1 MYSKV
6 LNKYSNITNYLWRKG
21 DVTMAISKTSIN
33 EDAEAAFSINIG
45 QSSVNLKEIIENQ
58 KKYLIAKRAM
68 DILGSLFGI
77 IILSPIFLV
86 IALLIKIEDRK
97 GSVIFK
103 QLRVGKDG
111 KLFYIYKFRSMVTN
125 AEKLLDKLLDKNET
139 TGAMFKMKNDPRV
152 TRIGHFIRRTSIDE
166 LPQLFNVLKGN
177 MSLVGPRPPLPRE
190 VDKYTSYD
198 KQRLLVT
205 PGCTGLWQV
214 SGRSNVGFKKMVE
227 LDIRYIEK
235 RSLYFDIKLIYKTIN
250 LIFNSNGAY

>member
-1 MYSKV
+1 
-6 LNKYSNITNYLWRKG
+6 
-21 DVTMAISKTSIN
+21 MAISKTSIN

-152 TRIGHFIRRTSIDE
+152 TRIGHFIRKTSIDE

-190 VDKYTSYD
+190 VKKYSNYD

-214 SGRSNVGFKKMVE
+214 SGRSNVGFNTMVK
-227 LDIRYIEK
+227 LDLDYIQG
-235 RSLYFDIKLIYKTIN
+235 RSVLLDLKI
-250 LIFNSNGAY
+250 IFQTVALLLGSKNAY